1 MNESMHE
8 TMKVEFTPV
17 GIVHSTLCMPGA
29 PPIQSRFSR
38 CRGTIEVFPEFI
50 EGLKNLDGFSHLILI
65 CHFNR
70 SRKQALSEKPLMDG
84 TMEHGIFATRHFNR
98 PNPIG
103 IGYVALERIEG
114 NILHVCGIDLLDG
127 TPVLDIKPYIPAF
140 DSIPDAKTGWV
151 TEEHLSRLKEV
162 SAQVRGTP
170 DGDARHA

>member
-1 MNESMHE
+1 MVPEMNA
-8 TMKVEFTPV
+8 EFVPI
-17 GIVHSTLCMPGA
+17 GIVHSTLCTPGA

-38 CRGTIEVFPEFI
+38 CRGTIEVFPEYAA
-50 EGLKNLDGFSHLILI
+50 GLKNLEGFSHLILI

-70 SRKQALSEKPLMDG
+70 SQKRALTEQPLMDG

-103 IGYVALERIEG
+103 IGYVALERMEG
-114 NILHVCGIDLLDG
+114 NTLFVSGLDLLDK

-151 TEEHLSRLKEV
+151 TDEHLSRLKEASARV
-162 SAQVRGTP
+162 SGETDRAGKDCVNG
-170 DGDARHA
+170 